1 MPGEKTTPRPCARK
15 AKYSAEPELCLHR
28 GHSQHGSRVPLLIST
43 IPNFPKVAFLTK
55 TFTPQL
61 LPLGRRLKGGSHQAV
76 DTRPPVRP
84 FTLWVHAPS
93 CSPALLSV
101 NTSYTNPVPGLSVSE
116 GLRVY
121 ARDFHPVEHQ
131 RSPSHPTPVS
141 LVQGDKQER
150 KMKTLL

>member
-1 MPGEKTTPRPCARK
+1 MPPQRPLPTWQQSSSSDLNHPKFPQSSIPHQNLYSSAPTLRTQAEGWLPPSSKHTPTRAALYP
-15 AKYSAEPELCLHR
+15 L
-28 GHSQHGSRVPLLIST
+28 GSCS
-43 IPNFPKVAFLTK
+43 K
-55 TFTPQL
+55 L
-61 LPLGRRLKGGSHQAV
+61 LP
-76 DTRPPVRP
+76 
-84 FTLWVHAPS
+84 

-121 ARDFHPVEHQ
+121 ARDLHPFEHQ